1 MNPLLALLAAL
12 KLGVY
17 VPAKDPFP
25 AWFYLGTNFGVL
37 EAGIT
42 EEYKRVRHTVLGLE
56 GQKMVL
62 KPAYFLG
69 LRHDWSNDLD
79 LSVGAK
85 FSDRTSAYGAISFK
99 FSTLLTGRKD
109 LSPPAGQLPR

>member
-1 MNPLLALLAAL
+1 MSIPLAILAML

-25 AWFYLGTNFGVL
+25 AWFYLGTNFGPI

-42 EEYKRVRHTVLGLE
+42 EEYKRVKYEVLGLE
-56 GQKMVL
+56 GQKMIL

-99 FSTLLTGRKD
+99 FSTLLTGR
-109 LSPPAGQLPR
+109 GQARP